1 MTRLRR
7 SSAPTLALLSAML
20 ERPRAWQYGYE
31 LAQMTRL
38 KSGTLYPILMR
49 LSDRGM
55 LESKWQL
62 SEKPGL
68 PPRHMYRLTVD
79 GGVFAREQI
88 ADTVTGHSSRLS
100 LGKYA

>member
-1 MTRLRR
+1 
-7 SSAPTLALLSAML
+7 ML

-31 LAQMTRL
+31 LAQITRL

-55 LESKWQL
+55 LESKWQP

-68 PPRHMYRLTVD
+68 PPRHMYRLTVN

-88 ADTVTGHSSRLS
+88 AEAITGQNSRLW
-100 LGKYA
+100 GKYA

>member
-1 MTRLRR
+1 
-7 SSAPTLALLSAML
+7 ML

-31 LAQMTRL
+31 LAQITRL

-49 LSDRGM
+49 LSDRGV
-55 LESKWQL
+55 LESKWQP

-68 PPRHMYRLTVD
+68 PPRHMYRLTVN

-88 ADTVTGHSSRLS
+88 GATVTAQPSRLS
-100 LGKYA
+100 GRYA

>member
-1 MTRLRR
+1 MTRIRR

-31 LAQMTRL
+31 LAQITRL

-55 LESKWQL
+55 LESKWQP

-68 PPRHMYRLTVD
+68 PPRHMYRLTVP

-88 ADTVTGHSSRLS
+88 ADTINEPASRLVP
-100 LGKYA
+100 GKYA

>member
-1 MTRLRR
+1 MTRIRR
-7 SSAPTLALLSAML
+7 SSAHTLSLLSAML

-31 LAQMTRL
+31 LAQITRL

-55 LESKWQL
+55 LESKWQP

-68 PPRHMYRLTVD
+68 PPRHMYRLTVN

-88 ADTVTGHSSRLS
+88 ADTTGHSSRLS

>member
-1 MTRLRR
+1 
-7 SSAPTLALLSAML
+7 ML
-20 ERPRAWQYGYE
+20 ERPRAWRYGYE

-55 LESKWQL
+55 LESKWQPA
-62 SEKPGL
+62 EKPGL
-68 PPRHMYRLTVD
+68 PARHMYRLTVN

-88 ADTVTGHSSRLS
+88 AATISEQSPRLS